1 MIMKKQMIIALLAL
15 LPVLGWGQKYDGIRV
30 SYHAGPTAHF
40 WNPKPFNTFVESY
53 NTYMASLLESPLTE
67 FKSTSSSFSRGF
79 GGWSESNGFVF
90 GMDYLKSQF
99 NPTIESS
106 FKNGRGNLIEL
117 EFTDWMVNVEL
128 GKRFGTRW
136 VINSITG
143 VNLRS
148 GVVRVNVI
156 HFDGSLSQGDE
167 FYFAGVYRS
176 VVQSDFTLGVK
187 LRFDLAPFASI
198 TFSGIRT
205 LPFFDTEESRSLRTF
220 EDDRP
225 GKALSTIVF
234 PADYQKY
241 EENAQNGI
249 YDYENNI
256 IPMDFRG
263 WYINASLA
271 LNLKILKL

>member
-1 MIMKKQMIIALLAL
+1 MKKTITIALLLL
-15 LPVLGWGQKYDGIRV
+15 LPFAGWSQKYDGIWL

-40 WNPKPFNTFVESY
+40 WNPEPFNNFVASY
-53 NTYMASLLESPLTE
+53 NTYLSANLKDPLTE
-67 FKSTSSSFSRGF
+67 FGGLTSSFSRGF
-79 GGWSESNGFVF
+79 GGWTESNGFVF

-99 NPTIESS
+99 TPAIRSS

-128 GKRFGTRW
+128 GKRFATRW

-143 VNLRS
+143 VNMRS
-148 GVVRVNVI
+148 GVVRVNII

-167 FYFAGVYRS
+167 FYFAGIYRS
-176 VVQSDFTLGVK
+176 VVQSDFTLGAK
-187 LRFDLAPFASI
+187 LKLDITPFASV

-205 LPFFDTEESRSLRTF
+205 IPFFDTEESRNLRTF

-234 PADYQKY
+234 PADYRKY

-263 WYINASLA
+263 WYLNASLA
-271 LNLKILKL
+271 INLKIVKL